1 MTDSPA
7 PTAQTNNTQTDST
20 QTNSTQTNS
29 TDATGKTLLQLTGI
43 KKSYDQTEV
52 LKDITLDIKHGEFL
66 TLLGPSGCGKTT
78 LLRLIAGFEQP
89 SVGKIQLDGMQMA
102 GLPADKRPVNT
113 VFQQYALFPHMTVA
127 QNVAYG
133 LKIKKV
139 PKAEIQ
145 TRVREMLAMVQ
156 MEHLA
161 NRRPQDLSGGQQQ
174 RVAIA
179 RAVIN
184 RPKLLLLDE
193 PLSALDHKLRLQM
206 QSELKRLQREVGI
219 TFVFVTHDQ
228 EEALS
233 MSDRIAVMKDGRLQQ
248 IGTPIQI
255 YETPANL
262 FTAKFIGE
270 ANLFEAKVHGVYPD
284 QPDRNGQITNG
295 RIEVE
300 VCEAQDHTTDAPHLR
315 NLRRPDFA
323 NAVQVGDKVNL
334 LLRPEDL
341 RIYDPKDETHTG
353 LLGRVIESNYKGST
367 LDSIIE
373 LENGHIIKAS
383 EFFDEE
389 DPSFDYKMHE
399 AVKVSW
405 VDGWEWLLPNDTST
419 SDGTA
424 DDAAFNHA
432 AAEVVSADTMRGPNA
447 MQKDMD

>member
-1 MTDSPA
+1 MADSPVNLNSVNA
-7 PTAQTNNTQTDST
+7 NSAAAIPTEA
-20 QTNSTQTNS
+20 
-29 TDATGKTLLQLTGI
+29 LLQLTGV
-43 KKSYDQTEV
+43 KKTYDRTEV
-52 LKDITLDIKHGEFL
+52 LTDINLDIKHGEFL

-89 SVGKIQLDGMQMA
+89 TAGAIYLDGVQMA
-102 GLPADKRPVNT
+102 GLSADKRPVNT

-133 LKIKKV
+133 LKLKKV
-139 PKAEIQ
+139 PKDEMQI
-145 TRVREMLAMVQ
+145 RVRDMLAMVQ
-156 MEHLA
+156 MENFA

-206 QSELKRLQREVGI
+206 QSELKRLQRELGI

-233 MSDRIAVMKDGRLQQ
+233 MSDRIAVMKDGRFQQ
-248 IGTPIQI
+248 IGTPIEI

-270 ANLFEAKVHGVYPD
+270 TNLFKAEVKGVYPD
-284 QPDRNGQITNG
+284 QPDRDGQITNG

-300 VCEAQDHTTDAPHLR
+300 VCEAQAQQGATTLR

-323 NAVQVGDKVNL
+323 HTVQVGDIVNL

-341 RIYDPKDETHTG
+341 RIYEADDSTRVG

-373 LENGHIIKAS
+373 LDNGHIVKAS
-383 EFFDEE
+383 EFFDED
-389 DPSFDYKMHE
+389 DPSFDYKMDE
-399 AVKVSW
+399 PVKVTW
-405 VDGWEWLLPNDTST
+405 VDGWEWVLPDDSKEDDEA
-419 SDGTA
+419 SA
-424 DDAAFNHA
+424 DLNNA
-432 AAEVVSADTMRGPNA
+432 AA
-447 MQKDMD
+447 QKDVS

>member
-1 MTDSPA
+1 MNDSPM
-7 PTAQTNNTQTDST
+7 NTHRISMPPNAD
-20 QTNSTQTNS
+20 
-29 TDATGKTLLQLTGI
+29 KVLLQLTGL
-43 KKSYDQTEV
+43 KKTYDQTEV
-52 LKDITLDIKHGEFL
+52 LKDINLDIRHGEFL

-89 SVGKIQLDGMQMA
+89 NAGAIYLDGVQMA
-102 GLPADKRPVNT
+102 GLSADKRPVNT

-133 LKIKKV
+133 LKLKKIH
-139 PKAEIQ
+139 KDEIQ

-156 MEHLA
+156 LEHLA
-161 NRRPQDLSGGQQQ
+161 NRKPQDLSGGQQQ

-206 QSELKRLQREVGI
+206 QSELKRLQRELGI

-233 MSDRIAVMKDGRLQQ
+233 MSDRIAVMKDGRFQQ
-248 IGTPIQI
+248 IGTPIEI

-270 ANLFEAKVHGVYPD
+270 TNLFRAEVKGVYAD
-284 QPDRNGQITNG
+284 QPDRDGQVSNG

-300 VCEAQDHTTDAPHLR
+300 VCESQAQDGPTTLR

-323 NAVQVGDKVNL
+323 NDVQVGDIVNL

-341 RIYDPKDETHTG
+341 RIYDPNDNTHAG
-353 LLGRVIESNYKGST
+353 LLGHVIESNYKGST

-373 LENGHIIKAS
+373 LANGHIIKAS
-383 EFFDEE
+383 EFFDED
-389 DPSFDYKMHE
+389 DPSFDYKLNE

-405 VDGWEWLLPNDTST
+405 VDGWEWVLP
-419 SDGTA
+419 
-424 DDAAFNHA
+424 DDHSIDHSAANSREHQGMS
-432 AAEVVSADTMRGPNA
+432 V
-447 MQKDMD
+447 QKDVS

>member
-1 MTDSPA
+1 MNDSPM
-7 PTAQTNNTQTDST
+7 NTHRTSMPPNAD
-20 QTNSTQTNS
+20 
-29 TDATGKTLLQLTGI
+29 KVLLQLTGL
-43 KKSYDQTEV
+43 KKTYDQTEV
-52 LKDITLDIKHGEFL
+52 LKDINLDIKHGEFL

-89 SVGKIQLDGMQMA
+89 NAGAIYLDGVQMA
-102 GLPADKRPVNT
+102 GLSADKRPVNT

-133 LKIKKV
+133 LKLKKI
-139 PKAEIQ
+139 PKDEIQ

-156 MEHLA
+156 LEHLA
-161 NRRPQDLSGGQQQ
+161 NRKPQDLSGGQQQ

-206 QSELKRLQREVGI
+206 QSELKRLQRELGI

-233 MSDRIAVMKDGRLQQ
+233 MSDRIAVMKDGRFQQ
-248 IGTPIQI
+248 IGTPIEI

-270 ANLFEAKVHGVYPD
+270 TNLFRAEVKGVYAD
-284 QPDRNGQITNG
+284 QPDRDGQVSNG

-300 VCEAQDHTTDAPHLR
+300 VCESQAQDGPTTLR

-323 NAVQVGDKVNL
+323 NDVQVGDIVNL

-341 RIYDPKDETHTG
+341 RIYDPNDKEHGG

-373 LENGHIIKAS
+373 LANGHIIKAS
-383 EFFDEE
+383 EFFDED
-389 DPSFDYKMHE
+389 DPSFDYKLNE

-405 VDGWEWLLPNDTST
+405 VDGWEWVLPDDDSIDHST
-419 SDGTA
+419 ANSSEHQGMS
-424 DDAAFNHA
+424 
-432 AAEVVSADTMRGPNA
+432 V
-447 MQKDMD
+447 QKDVS

>member
-1 MTDSPA
+1 MTETNVNLQTAPLSP
-7 PTAQTNNTQTDST
+7 
-20 QTNSTQTNS
+20 NS
-29 TDATGKTLLQLTGI
+29 DKALLQLTGLQKI
-43 KKSYDQTEV
+43 YDQTEV
-52 LKDITLDIKHGEFL
+52 LKDINLDIEHGEFI

-89 SVGKIQLDGMQMA
+89 NAGAIYLDGMQMA

-133 LKIKKV
+133 LKLKKV
-139 PKAEIQ
+139 PKDEIQ

-156 MEHLA
+156 LEHLA

-206 QSELKRLQREVGI
+206 QSELKRLQRELGI

-233 MSDRIAVMKDGRLQQ
+233 MSDRIAVMKDGRFQQ
-248 IGTPIQI
+248 IGTPIEI

-270 ANLFEAKVHGVYPD
+270 TNLFKAEVKGVYPE
-284 QPDRNGQITNG
+284 QPDRDGRVTNG

-300 VCEAQDHTTDAPHLR
+300 VCEAQAQEGPTTLR

-323 NAVQVGDKVNL
+323 NDVQVGDIVNL

-341 RIYDPKDETHTG
+341 RIYDPNDKEHGG

-373 LENGHIIKAS
+373 LTNGHIIKAS
-383 EFFDEE
+383 EFFDED
-389 DPSFDYKMHE
+389 DPSFDYKLNE
-399 AVKVSW
+399 GVKVSW
-405 VDGWEWLLPNDTST
+405 VDGWEWVLPEEDTLAS
-419 SDGTA
+419 SIDNGINNSPSKL
-424 DDAAFNHA
+424 AA
-432 AAEVVSADTMRGPNA
+432 
-447 MQKDMD
+447 QKDIS

>member
-1 MTDSPA
+1 MTDLSQNTHNTSASPHDD
-7 PTAQTNNTQTDST
+7 QV
-20 QTNSTQTNS
+20 
-29 TDATGKTLLQLTGI
+29 LLQLTGL
-43 KKSYDQTEV
+43 KKTYDQTEV
-52 LKDITLDIKHGEFL
+52 LKDINLDIKHGEFL

-89 SVGKIQLDGMQMA
+89 NAGAIYLDGVQMA
-102 GLPADKRPVNT
+102 GLSADKRPVNT
-113 VFQQYALFPHMTVA
+113 VFQHYALFPHMSVA

-133 LKIKKV
+133 LKLKKV
-139 PKAEIQ
+139 PKDEIQ
-145 TRVREMLAMVQ
+145 RRVSEMLAMVQ
-156 MEHLA
+156 LEHLA
-161 NRRPQDLSGGQQQ
+161 NRKPQDLSGGQQQ

-206 QSELKRLQREVGI
+206 QSELKRLQRELGI

-233 MSDRIAVMKDGRLQQ
+233 MSDRIAVMKDGTFQQ
-248 IGTPIQI
+248 IGTPIEI

-270 ANLFEAKVHGVYPD
+270 TNLFRAEVKGVHPD
-284 QPDRNGQITNG
+284 QPDRDGKVTNG

-300 VCEAQDHTTDAPHLR
+300 VCEAQVQEGPTTLR
-315 NLRRPDFA
+315 NLRRPNFA
-323 NAVQVGDKVNL
+323 NDVQVGDIVNL

-341 RIYDPKDETHTG
+341 RIYDPKDNEHSG

-373 LENGHIIKAS
+373 LANGHIIKAS
-383 EFFDEE
+383 EFFDED
-389 DPSFDYKMHE
+389 DPSFDYKLNE
-399 AVKVSW
+399 GVKVSW
-405 VDGWEWLLPNDTST
+405 VDGWEWVLPEDP
-419 SDGTA
+419 
-424 DDAAFNHA
+424 
-432 AAEVVSADTMRGPNA
+432 DTMKNTTV
-447 MQKDMD
+447 QKDGS

>member
-1 MTDSPA
+1 MTESNLSTPNIPA
-7 PTAQTNNTQTDST
+7 ST
-20 QTNSTQTNS
+20 HA
-29 TDATGKTLLQLTGI
+29 DKVLLQLTGL
-43 KKSYDQTEV
+43 KKTYDQTDV
-52 LKDITLDIKHGEFL
+52 LKDINLDIKHGEFI

-89 SVGKIQLDGMQMA
+89 NAGAIYLDGIQMA

-133 LKIKKV
+133 LKLKKV
-139 PKAEIQ
+139 PKDEIQ

-156 MEHLA
+156 LEHLA

-206 QSELKRLQREVGI
+206 QSELKRLQRELGI

-233 MSDRIAVMKDGRLQQ
+233 MSDRIAVMKDGKFQQ
-248 IGTPIQI
+248 IGTPIEI

-270 ANLFEAKVHGVYPD
+270 TNLFKAEVKGVYPE
-284 QPDRNGQITNG
+284 QPDRDGQVTNG

-300 VCEAQDHTTDAPHLR
+300 VCEAQAQDGPTPVR

-323 NAVQVGDKVNL
+323 NDVQVGDIVNL

-341 RIYDPKDETHTG
+341 RIYDPNDKEHSG
-353 LLGRVIESNYKGST
+353 LLGHVIESNYKGST

-373 LENGHIIKAS
+373 LDNGHIIKAS
-383 EFFDEE
+383 EFFDED
-389 DPSFDYKMHE
+389 DPSFDYKLNE
-399 AVKVSW
+399 GVKVSW
-405 VDGWEWLLPNDTST
+405 VDGWEWVLPEDDTL
-419 SDGTA
+419 D
-424 DDAAFNHA
+424 N
-432 AAEVVSADTMRGPNA
+432 EVEHQSANLAGHLSGDVSGK
-447 MQKDMD
+447 KDVS

>member
-1 MTDSPA
+1 MTVSPA
-7 PTAQTNNTQTDST
+7 NPHQTPVSSHANTATSLPADV
-20 QTNSTQTNS
+20 
-29 TDATGKTLLQLTGI
+29 LLQLTAV
-43 KKSYDQTEV
+43 KKTYDQTVV
-52 LKDITLDIKHGEFL
+52 LADINLNIKQGEFL

-89 SVGKIQLDGMQMA
+89 TAGAIYLDGVQMA

-127 QNVAYG
+127 QNIAYG
-133 LKIKKV
+133 LKLKKV
-139 PKAEIQ
+139 PKAETE

-156 MEHLA
+156 LEHLA

-193 PLSALDHKLRLQM
+193 PLSALDYKLRLQM
-206 QSELKRLQREVGI
+206 QSELKRLQRELGI

-233 MSDRIAVMKDGRLQQ
+233 MSDRIAVMKDGKFQQ
-248 IGTPIQI
+248 IGTPIEI

-270 ANLFEAKVHGVYPD
+270 TNLFKAEVKGVYPE
-284 QPDRNGQITNG
+284 QPDRDGQVTNG

-300 VCEAQDHTTDAPHLR
+300 VCEAQAQDRPTALR

-323 NAVQVGDKVNL
+323 SDVQVGDIVNL

-341 RIYDPKDETHTG
+341 RIYDPKDDTHTG
-353 LLGRVIESNYKGST
+353 LLGRIIESNYKGST

-373 LENGHIIKAS
+373 LDNGHIIKAS
-383 EFFDEE
+383 EFFDED
-389 DPSFDYKMHE
+389 DPSFDYKMNE
-399 AVKVSW
+399 AVKVTW
-405 VDGWEWLLPNDTST
+405 VDGWEWVLPNDNSV
-419 SDGTA
+419 
-424 DDAAFNHA
+424 DAEASHA
-432 AAEVVSADTMRGPNA
+432 VSGLFA
-447 MQKDMD
+447 QKDIS

>member
-1 MTDSPA
+1 MTDLS
-7 PTAQTNNTQTDST
+7 QNTHNTSALPHDDQV
-20 QTNSTQTNS
+20 
-29 TDATGKTLLQLTGI
+29 LLQLTGL
-43 KKSYDQTEV
+43 KKTYDQTEV
-52 LKDITLDIKHGEFL
+52 LKDINLDIKHGEFL

-89 SVGKIQLDGMQMA
+89 NAGAIYLDGVQMA
-102 GLPADKRPVNT
+102 GLSADKRPVNT
-113 VFQQYALFPHMTVA
+113 VFQQYALFPHMSVA

-133 LKIKKV
+133 LKLKKV
-139 PKAEIQ
+139 PKDEIQ
-145 TRVREMLAMVQ
+145 RRVSEMLAMVQ
-156 MEHLA
+156 LEHLA
-161 NRRPQDLSGGQQQ
+161 NRKPQDLSGGQQQ

-206 QSELKRLQREVGI
+206 QSELKRLQRELGI

-233 MSDRIAVMKDGRLQQ
+233 MSDRIAVMKDGTFQQ
-248 IGTPIQI
+248 IGTPIEI

-270 ANLFEAKVHGVYPD
+270 TNLFRAEVKGVYPG
-284 QPDRNGQITNG
+284 QPDRDGKVTNG

-300 VCEAQDHTTDAPHLR
+300 VCEAQAQEGPTTLR
-315 NLRRPDFA
+315 NLRRPNFA
-323 NAVQVGDKVNL
+323 NDVQVGDIVNL

-341 RIYDPKDETHTG
+341 RIYDPKDNEHSG

-373 LENGHIIKAS
+373 LANGHIIKAS
-383 EFFDEE
+383 EFFDED
-389 DPSFDYKMHE
+389 DPSFDYKLNE
-399 AVKVSW
+399 GVKVSW
-405 VDGWEWLLPNDTST
+405 VDGWEWALPEDSEAVPDTT
-419 SDGTA
+419 
-424 DDAAFNHA
+424 
-432 AAEVVSADTMRGPNA
+432 V
-447 MQKDMD
+447 QKDGS

>member
-1 MTDSPA
+1 MTASTSNLHKNPA
-7 PTAQTNNTQTDST
+7 SSHAE
-20 QTNSTQTNS
+20 
-29 TDATGKTLLQLTGI
+29 KMLLQLTGL
-43 KKSYDQTEV
+43 KKTYDQTEV
-52 LKDITLDIKHGEFL
+52 LKDINLDIKHGEFL

-89 SVGKIQLDGMQMA
+89 NAGAIYLDGVQMA

-133 LKIKKV
+133 LKLKKV
-139 PKAEIQ
+139 PKDEIQ
-145 TRVREMLAMVQ
+145 TRVRETLSMVQ
-156 MEHLA
+156 MESFA

-206 QSELKRLQREVGI
+206 QSELKRLQRELGI

-233 MSDRIAVMKDGRLQQ
+233 MSDRIAVMKDGTFQQ
-248 IGTPIQI
+248 IGTPIEI

-270 ANLFEAKVHGVYPD
+270 TNLFRAEVKGVYPD
-284 QPDRNGQITNG
+284 QPNRDGQVTNG
-295 RIEVE
+295 RIAVE
-300 VCEAQDHTTDAPHLR
+300 VCEAQAQEGPTTLR
-315 NLRRPDFA
+315 NLRLPDFA
-323 NAVQVGDKVNL
+323 NGVQVGDIVNL

-341 RIYDPKDETHTG
+341 RIYEANDHTQTG

-373 LENGHIIKAS
+373 LANGHIIKAS
-383 EFFDEE
+383 EFFDED
-389 DPSFDYKMHE
+389 DPSFDYKLNE

-405 VDGWEWLLPNDTST
+405 VDGWEWVLPDEGSLDETTTDPMNTKAST
-419 SDGTA
+419 SL
-424 DDAAFNHA
+424 
-432 AAEVVSADTMRGPNA
+432 
-447 MQKDMD
+447 QKDIS

>member
-1 MTDSPA
+1 MTESNLQTQSTPA
-7 PTAQTNNTQTDST
+7 STHTD
-20 QTNSTQTNS
+20 
-29 TDATGKTLLQLTGI
+29 KVLLQLTGL
-43 KKSYDQTEV
+43 KKIYDQTEV
-52 LKDITLDIKHGEFL
+52 LKDINLDIQHGEFI

-89 SVGKIQLDGMQMA
+89 NAGAIYLDGVQMA

-133 LKIKKV
+133 LKLKKV
-139 PKAEIQ
+139 PKDEIQ

-156 MEHLA
+156 LEHLA
-161 NRRPQDLSGGQQQ
+161 NRKPQDLSGGQQQ

-206 QSELKRLQREVGI
+206 QSELKRLQRELGI

-233 MSDRIAVMKDGRLQQ
+233 MSDRIAVMKDGRFQQ
-248 IGTPIQI
+248 IGTPIEI

-270 ANLFEAKVHGVYPD
+270 TNLFKAEVKGVYPE
-284 QPDRNGQITNG
+284 QPDRDGRVTNG

-300 VCEAQDHTTDAPHLR
+300 VCEAQEGPTTLR

-323 NAVQVGDKVNL
+323 NDVQVGDIVNL

-341 RIYDPKDETHTG
+341 RIYDPNDKEHGG

-373 LENGHIIKAS
+373 LTNGHIIKAS
-383 EFFDEE
+383 EFFDED
-389 DPSFDYKMHE
+389 DPSFDYKLNE
-399 AVKVSW
+399 GVKVSW
-405 VDGWEWLLPNDTST
+405 VDGWEWVLPEEDTLNSGIDNGMNNST
-419 SDGTA
+419 SKL
-424 DDAAFNHA
+424 AA
-432 AAEVVSADTMRGPNA
+432 
-447 MQKDMD
+447 QKDIS

>member
-1 MTDSPA
+1 MTDSNVNLQTA
-7 PTAQTNNTQTDST
+7 PLSP
-20 QTNSTQTNS
+20 NS
-29 TDATGKTLLQLTGI
+29 DKALLQLTGLQKI
-43 KKSYDQTEV
+43 YDQTEV
-52 LKDITLDIKHGEFL
+52 LKDINLDIEHGEFI

-89 SVGKIQLDGMQMA
+89 NAGAIYLDGMQMA

-133 LKIKKV
+133 LKLKKV
-139 PKAEIQ
+139 PKDEIQ

-156 MEHLA
+156 LEHLA
-161 NRRPQDLSGGQQQ
+161 NRKPQDLSGGQQQ

-206 QSELKRLQREVGI
+206 QSELKRLQRELGI

-233 MSDRIAVMKDGRLQQ
+233 MSDRIAVMKDGRFQQ
-248 IGTPIQI
+248 IGTPIEI

-270 ANLFEAKVHGVYPD
+270 TNLFKAEVKGVYPE
-284 QPDRNGQITNG
+284 QPDRDGRVTNG

-300 VCEAQDHTTDAPHLR
+300 VCEAQAQEGPTTLR

-323 NAVQVGDKVNL
+323 NDVQVGDIVNL

-341 RIYDPKDETHTG
+341 RIYDPNDKEHGG

-373 LENGHIIKAS
+373 LTNGHIIKAS
-383 EFFDEE
+383 EFFDED
-389 DPSFDYKMHE
+389 DPSFDYKLNE
-399 AVKVSW
+399 GVKVSW
-405 VDGWEWLLPNDTST
+405 VDGWEWVLPEEDTLAS
-419 SDGTA
+419 SIDNGINNSPSKL
-424 DDAAFNHA
+424 AA
-432 AAEVVSADTMRGPNA
+432 
-447 MQKDMD
+447 QKDIS

>member
-1 MTDSPA
+1 MTDPSP
-7 PTAQTNNTQTDST
+7 ST
-20 QTNSTQTNS
+20 HKTSASPQN
-29 TDATGKTLLQLTGI
+29 DKTLLQLNGI
-43 KKSYDQTEV
+43 KKTYDQTEV
-52 LKDITLDIKHGEFL
+52 LKDINLDIKHGEFL

-89 SVGKIQLDGMQMA
+89 NAGTIYLDGVQMA
-102 GLPADKRPVNT
+102 GLSADKRPVNT
-113 VFQQYALFPHMTVA
+113 VFQQYALFPHMSVA

-133 LKIKKV
+133 LKLKKV

-145 TRVREMLAMVQ
+145 ARVSEMLAMVQ
-156 MEHLA
+156 LEHLA
-161 NRRPQDLSGGQQQ
+161 NRKPQDLSGGQQQ

-206 QSELKRLQREVGI
+206 QSELKRLQRELGI

-233 MSDRIAVMKDGRLQQ
+233 MSDRIAVMKDGMFQQ
-248 IGTPIQI
+248 IGTPIEI

-270 ANLFEAKVHGVYPD
+270 TNLFRAEVKGVYPD
-284 QPDRNGQITNG
+284 LPDRDGNVTNG

-300 VCEAQDHTTDAPHLR
+300 VCEAQAQEGPTTLR
-315 NLRRPDFA
+315 NLRRPNFA
-323 NAVQVGDKVNL
+323 NDVQVGDIVNL

-341 RIYDPKDETHTG
+341 RIYDPKDNEHSG

-373 LENGHIIKAS
+373 LANGHIIKAS
-383 EFFDEE
+383 EFFDED
-389 DPSFDYKMHE
+389 DPSFDYKLNE
-399 AVKVSW
+399 GVKVSW
-405 VDGWEWLLPNDTST
+405 VDGWEWVLPE
-419 SDGTA
+419 
-424 DDAAFNHA
+424 DANH
-432 AAEVVSADTMRGPNA
+432 TNNA
-447 MQKDMD
+447 IAQKDGS

>member
-1 MTDSPA
+1 MTETNVNLQTAPLSP
-7 PTAQTNNTQTDST
+7 
-20 QTNSTQTNS
+20 NS
-29 TDATGKTLLQLTGI
+29 DKALLQLTGLQKI
-43 KKSYDQTEV
+43 YDQTEV
-52 LKDITLDIKHGEFL
+52 LKDINLDIEHGEFI

-89 SVGKIQLDGMQMA
+89 NAGAIYLDGMQMA

-133 LKIKKV
+133 LKLKKV
-139 PKAEIQ
+139 PKDEIQ

-156 MEHLA
+156 LEHLA

-206 QSELKRLQREVGI
+206 QSELKRLQRELGI

-233 MSDRIAVMKDGRLQQ
+233 MSDRIAVMKDGRFQQ
-248 IGTPIQI
+248 IGTPIEI

-270 ANLFEAKVHGVYPD
+270 TNLFKAEVKGVYPE
-284 QPDRNGQITNG
+284 QPDRDGRVTNG

-300 VCEAQDHTTDAPHLR
+300 VCEAQAQEGPTTLR

-323 NAVQVGDKVNL
+323 NDVQVGDIVNL

-341 RIYDPKDETHTG
+341 RIYDPNDKEHGG

-373 LENGHIIKAS
+373 LTNGHIIKAS
-383 EFFDEE
+383 EFFDED
-389 DPSFDYKMHE
+389 DPSFDYKLNE
-399 AVKVSW
+399 GVKVSW
-405 VDGWEWLLPNDTST
+405 VDGWEWVLPEEDTLAS
-419 SDGTA
+419 SIDNGLNNSPSKL
-424 DDAAFNHA
+424 AA
-432 AAEVVSADTMRGPNA
+432 
-447 MQKDMD
+447 QKDIS

>member
-1 MTDSPA
+1 MTDPSP
-7 PTAQTNNTQTDST
+7 ST
-20 QTNSTQTNS
+20 HKTSASPQN
-29 TDATGKTLLQLTGI
+29 DKTLLQLNGI
-43 KKSYDQTEV
+43 KKTYDQTEV
-52 LKDITLDIKHGEFL
+52 LKDINLDIKHGEFL

-89 SVGKIQLDGMQMA
+89 NAGSIYLDGVQMA
-102 GLPADKRPVNT
+102 GLSADKRPVNT
-113 VFQQYALFPHMTVA
+113 VFQQYALFPHMSVA

-133 LKIKKV
+133 LKLKKV

-145 TRVREMLAMVQ
+145 ARVSEMLAMVQ
-156 MEHLA
+156 LEHLA
-161 NRRPQDLSGGQQQ
+161 NRKPQDLSGGQQQ

-206 QSELKRLQREVGI
+206 QSELKRLQRELGI

-233 MSDRIAVMKDGRLQQ
+233 MSDRIAVMKDGMFQQ
-248 IGTPIQI
+248 IGTPIEI

-270 ANLFEAKVHGVYPD
+270 TNLFRAEVKGVYPD
-284 QPDRNGQITNG
+284 LPDRDGNVTNG

-300 VCEAQDHTTDAPHLR
+300 VCEAQAQEGPTTLR
-315 NLRRPDFA
+315 NLRRPNFA
-323 NAVQVGDKVNL
+323 NDVQVGDIVNL

-341 RIYDPKDETHTG
+341 RIYDPKDNEHSG

-373 LENGHIIKAS
+373 LANGHIIKAS
-383 EFFDEE
+383 EFFDED
-389 DPSFDYKMHE
+389 DPSFDYKLNE
-399 AVKVSW
+399 GVKVSW
-405 VDGWEWLLPNDTST
+405 VDGWEWVLPE
-419 SDGTA
+419 
-424 DDAAFNHA
+424 DANH
-432 AAEVVSADTMRGPNA
+432 TNNA
-447 MQKDMD
+447 IAQKDGS